1 MKFLIRLSLIIFAG
15 IGFVATPSFSQSN
28 NGLNN
33 KIVAKGASLTQ
44 VASDYKFTEGPA
56 ADADGN
62 VYFTDQPNN
71 RILKWSPEKGV
82 EVYMENAGR
91 ANGLYFDH
99 QGNLLACADQ
109 DNQLWQIGPGK
120 NVKVLIKDFGGK
132 KLNGP
137 NDLWVDP
144 KGGIY
149 FTDPFYKRK
158 YWTRTEK
165 EIEQENVYYLS
176 PDMQLKVVAGDLV
189 RPNGIIGASDGKTL
203 YVADIND
210 KKTYRYRILPDG
222 SLSDKTLFT
231 NMGSDGMTLDQ
242 KGNVYLTGKGVTVF
256 NKKGHKIA
264 QIDIDE
270 NWTANVCFGGKQR
283 KTLFITAMKSVY
295 TLDMKVKGA
304 K

>member
-99 QGNLLACADQ
+99 HGNLLACADQ
-109 DNQLWQIGPGK
+109 DNQLWRIGPGK